1 MCLSSPLFPLISLLY
16 RILRS
21 MVMDGIAKKTELKT
35 NGTRKPASFWRKLMK
50 QWQLLLMALPMLFYV
65 LLFNYGPMWGW
76 ITAFQDYKPKLGI
89 TGSKFVGWK
98 NFLWL
103 FNRPDFL
110 QSIRNTL
117 GMSVINLVLGTI
129 TSILLAILLNEV
141 RHSGFKRIVQTVTY
155 LPHFLSM
162 VIVVGMAQNI
172 FASNGPLNQFL
183 MNVGLVKE
191 PIFFLGEGSLFWW
204 LVGVINVWKE
214 VGWNTII
221 YIAAMTAIDPTL
233 YEAAVI
239 DGAGRFNRI
248 RYVTLPGIKS
258 TFVILLIMNIGHLME
273 AGFELQYLLS
283 SSLTIEW
290 AQTIDI
296 FVLKYG
302 ISKQQYGVATA
313 AGMFKSVVAIILL
326 FAANTIAKKLDESTL
341 I

>member
-1 MCLSSPLFPLISLLY
+1 
-16 RILRS
+16 
-21 MVMDGIAKKTELKT
+21 MDSVEKRKKSKGGFFKKLK
-35 NGTRKPASFWRKLMK
+35 R
-50 QWQLLLMALPMLFYV
+50 QWQLLVLSIPMLIYI
-65 LLFNYGPMWGW
+65 LIFNYSPMWGW

-89 TGSKFVGWK
+89 SGSKFVGLK
-98 NFLWL
+98 NFEWL

-117 GMSVINLVLGTI
+117 GMSIINLVFGTI
-129 TSILLAILLNEV
+129 AAIVLAVLLNEV
-141 RHSGFKRIVQTVTY
+141 RNTRFKRTVQTVTY

-172 FASNGPLNQFL
+172 FASNGPLNQLL
-183 MNVGLVKE
+183 MNLHLIKE
-191 PIFFLGEGSLFWW
+191 PIFFLGEGKLFWW

-221 YIAAMTAIDPTL
+221 YIAAMTAIDPSL
-233 YEAAVI
+233 YEAASI
-239 DGAGRFNRI
+239 DGAGRFDRI
-248 RYVTLPGIKS
+248 RYITLPGIKS

-273 AGFELQYLLS
+273 AGFEMQYLLS
-283 SSLTIEW
+283 SSLTMDW

-313 AGMFKSVVAIILL
+313 AGIFKSVVAIILL
-326 FAANTIAKKLDESTL
+326 FSANAIAKRLDESTL
-341 I
+341 V

>member
-1 MCLSSPLFPLISLLY
+1 MDNNSPNTDKRLTGPRKSGVRKKLS
-16 RILRS
+16 R
-21 MVMDGIAKKTELKT
+21 
-35 NGTRKPASFWRKLMK
+35 
-50 QWQLLLMALPMLFYV
+50 QWQLILMSVPMICYV
-65 LLFNYGPMWGW
+65 LLFNYGPLWGW
-76 ITAFQDYKPKLGI
+76 ITAFQDYKPKLGVS
-89 TGSKFVGWK
+89 GSKFVGWK
-98 NFLWL
+98 NFIWL
-103 FNRPDFL
+103 FKRKDFL
-110 QSIRNTL
+110 ESIRNTL
-117 GMSVINLVLGTI
+117 GMSVINLVFGTV
-129 TSILLAILLNEV
+129 SAILLAILLNEV
-141 RHSGFKRIVQTVTY
+141 RNTRFKRVVQTITY

-162 VIVVGMAQNI
+162 VIVVGMAQNV
-172 FASNGPLNQFL
+172 FASNGPLNQLL
-183 MNVGLVKE
+183 MNLKLVKE
-191 PIFFLGEGSLFWW
+191 PIFFLGEGSFFWW
-204 LVGVINVWKE
+204 LVGIINVWKE

-258 TFVILLIMNIGHLME
+258 TFVILLIMNIGRLLE

-283 SSLTIEW
+283 SPLTVDW

>member
-1 MCLSSPLFPLISLLY
+1 MNKD
-16 RILRS
+16 
-21 MVMDGIAKKTELKT
+21 VATV
-35 NGTRKPASFWRKLMK
+35 KPGNKQSFFSKLVR
-50 QWQLLLMALPMLFYV
+50 QRQLLLMSIPMLIYV
-65 LLFNYGPMWGW
+65 LIFNYSPMWGW

-89 TGSKFVGWK
+89 SGSQWVGWK

-103 FNRPDFL
+103 FGRDDFR

-117 GMSVINLVLGTI
+117 AMSVINLVFGTVS
-129 TSILLAILLNEV
+129 SILLAILLNEV
-141 RHSGFKRIVQTVTY
+141 RRTGFKRVVQTVTY

-172 FASNGPLNQFL
+172 FASNGPINQAL
-183 MNVGLVKE
+183 MNIHLIKQ
-191 PIFFLGEGSLFWW
+191 PIFFLGEGKFFWW

-221 YIAAMTAIDPTL
+221 YIAAMTAIDPSL
-233 YEAAVI
+233 YEAASI
-239 DGAGRFNRI
+239 DGAGRFNKI
-248 RYVTLPGIKS
+248 RYITLPGIKS

-273 AGFELQYLLS
+273 AGFEIQYLLG
-283 SSLTIEW
+283 SSLVMDW
-290 AQTIDI
+290 SQTIDV

-326 FAANTIAKKLDESTL
+326 FTANTLAKKLDESTL

>member
-1 MCLSSPLFPLISLLY
+1 MDSSSTKNDNMLARP
-16 RILRS
+16 
-21 MVMDGIAKKTELKT
+21 KKATF
-35 NGTRKPASFWRKLMK
+35 GRKLSR
-50 QWQLLLMALPMLFYV
+50 QWQLVLMSVPMICYV
-65 LLFNYGPMWGW
+65 LLFNYGPLWGW
-76 ITAFQDYKPKLGI
+76 ITAFQDYKPKQGI
-89 TGSKFVGWK
+89 TGSKFVGFK
-98 NFLWL
+98 NFIWL
-103 FNRPDFL
+103 FGRKDFL
-110 QSIRNTL
+110 ESIRNTL
-117 GMSVINLVLGTI
+117 GMSVINLTLGTV
-129 TSILLAILLNEV
+129 TAILLAVLLNEV
-141 RHSGFKRIVQTVTY
+141 RHTGFKRFVQTITY

-162 VIVVGMAQNI
+162 GIVVGMAQNV
-172 FASNGPLNQFL
+172 FASNGPLNQL
-183 MNVGLVKE
+183 LLNLKLIKQ
-191 PIFFLGEGSLFWW
+191 PIFFLGEGSFFWW
-204 LVGVINVWKE
+204 LVGIINVWKE

-258 TFVILLIMNIGHLME
+258 TFVILLIMNIGRLME

-283 SSLTIEW
+283 SPLTVDW

-326 FAANTIAKKLDESTL
+326 FSANAIAKKLDESTL

>member
-1 MCLSSPLFPLISLLY
+1 MDSISTKNENNLIPP
-16 RILRS
+16 
-21 MVMDGIAKKTELKT
+21 KKTTFGK
-35 NGTRKPASFWRKLMK
+35 KLSK
-50 QWQLLLMALPMLFYV
+50 QWQLILMSVPMICYV
-65 LLFNYGPMWGW
+65 LLFNYGPLWGW
-76 ITAFQDYKPKLGI
+76 ITAFQDYKPKQGI
-89 TGSKFVGWK
+89 TGSKFVGFK

-103 FNRPDFL
+103 FSRKDFL
-110 QSIRNTL
+110 ESIRNTL
-117 GMSVINLVLGTI
+117 GMSVINLTLGTV
-129 TSILLAILLNEV
+129 TAILLAIMLNEV
-141 RHSGFKRIVQTVTY
+141 RHTGFKRVVQTITY

-162 VIVVGMAQNI
+162 VIVVGMAQNV
-172 FASNGPLNQFL
+172 FASNGPLNQL
-183 MNVGLVKE
+183 LLNLKLIKE

-258 TFVILLIMNIGHLME
+258 TFVILLIMNIGRLME
-273 AGFELQYLLS
+273 AGFELQYLLQS
-283 SSLTIEW
+283 PLTTEW

-326 FAANTIAKKLDESTL
+326 FSANAIAKKLDESTL

>member
-1 MCLSSPLFPLISLLY
+1 MDNISPKQDNRPS
-16 RILRS
+16 
-21 MVMDGIAKKTELKT
+21 GP
-35 NGTRKPASFWRKLMK
+35 RKPGVRKKLSR
-50 QWQLLLMALPMLFYV
+50 QWQLILMSVPMICYV
-65 LLFNYGPMWGW
+65 LLFNYGPLWGW
-76 ITAFQDYKPKLGI
+76 ITAFQDYKPKLGVS
-89 TGSKFVGWK
+89 GSKFVGWK
-98 NFLWL
+98 NFIWL
-103 FNRPDFL
+103 FKRKDFL
-110 QSIRNTL
+110 ESIRNTL
-117 GMSVINLVLGTI
+117 GMSVINLVFGTI
-129 TSILLAILLNEV
+129 SAILLAILLNEV
-141 RHSGFKRIVQTVTY
+141 RHTGIKRLVQTITY

-162 VIVVGMAQNI
+162 VIVVGMAQNV
-172 FASNGPLNQFL
+172 FASNGPLNQLL
-183 MNVGLVKE
+183 MNLKLVKE
-191 PIFFLGEGSLFWW
+191 PIFFLGEGSFFWW
-204 LVGVINVWKE
+204 LVGIINVWKE

-258 TFVILLIMNIGHLME
+258 TFVILLIMNIGRLLE

-283 SSLTIEW
+283 SPLTVDW